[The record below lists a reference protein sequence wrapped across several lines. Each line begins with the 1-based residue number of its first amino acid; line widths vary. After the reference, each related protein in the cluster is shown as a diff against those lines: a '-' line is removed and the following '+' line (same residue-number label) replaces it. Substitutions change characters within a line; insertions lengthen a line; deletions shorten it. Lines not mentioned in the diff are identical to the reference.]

1 MIERRAIASKAD
13 KADNPRPADAAP
25 KPGNGAPPPP
35 TLEQEIAA
43 ALRADTSPSVADL
56 DALLGEVELAAT
68 AAATTAVE
76 ERERALDITTDPA
89 TAHERVLV
97 AELSRD
103 RLHTVLPSLRSRLAE
118 VESQEYA
125 QRWESDYRRA
135 EALRDAAAQRFARY
149 PALVHE
155 LIEIILEAQA
165 VDAEV
170 SCVNGSALPGEH
182 RRLQS
187 VELKARGLENFSI
200 SNPSVVDMVRL
211 PDWEHSERML
221 WPPHRP
227 IDPAMVVPMQVG
239 DPRLTT
245 DQWWEVGEEQ
255 RAAEAERQRAET
267 IEAEQ
272 ARIEFYRPR

>member
-1 MIERRAIASKAD
+1 MVERGRND
-13 KADNPRPADAAP
+13 
-25 KPGNGAPPPP
+25 GVQPP
-35 TLEQEIAA
+35 TLEARIAS
-43 ALRADTSPSVADL
+43 ALRDDATAADL
-56 DALLGEVELAAT
+56 GALIGEVEMAAAAAAT
-68 AAATTAVE
+68 AATE

-103 RLHTVLPSLRSRLAE
+103 RLKAVLPRLQRQLGEA
-118 VESQEYA
+118 QNREYA
-125 QRWESDYRRA
+125 QRWQAAYRQA

-149 PALVHE
+149 PELVHE
-155 LIEIILEAQA
+155 MIEIILEAQA

-170 SCVNGSALPGEH
+170 SRVNGAALPGEY

-187 VELKARGLENFSI
+187 VELEARGLKNFSI

-245 DQWWEVGEEQ
+245 DHWHEVGEEQ
-255 RAAEAERQRAET
+255 RAIERERQRRELE
-267 IEAEQ
+267 EADRSR
-272 ARIEFYRPR
+272 AEFYSPR